1 MEVHPDNIEPGI
13 FGLRKMSK
21 GLFSLSNKSNCF
33 LDENLLADCESM
45 FLDLLKELLNKDIPF
60 EQTKDEKNCKNCDFI
75 EICKRNPSYF

>member
-33 LDENLLADCESM
+33 LDENLLEDCESM
-45 FLDLLKELLNKDIPF
+45 FLDLLRELLNKDIPF